1 VVEPLVPVREKPR
14 DRRPL
19 LGVSL
24 VLVATALFAVNGT
37 VSKVILES
45 GLSSLRL
52 AQVRS
57 TGAFVG
63 LALGLAALSPRR
75 LRVRRS
81 ELPLLAVLGVFGL
94 ALVQWFYFVAI
105 HRLAIGIALLIQYL
119 APLLVA
125 LWARFVR
132 REPVRRRIWLALG
145 LALLGLGLVV
155 QIWSGVALDAVGVAA
170 CLGAAA
176 TYALY
181 VLVAERGVAERDPIS
196 LSAYGFLF
204 ASLLWAV
211 VQPWWSFPS
220 DVVGRRVSLLGHLS
234 GVHLPVWA
242 LIAWVVVL
250 GTIVPFGLVVTALR
264 HVSATRAGIAAMTEP
279 PAAAVVAFAWLG
291 ESLGAL
297 QLVGGAVVLAA
308 LVLAQ
313 SSR

>member
-1 VVEPLVPVREKPR
+1 MVEPILPAGEQPR
-14 DRRPL
+14 DRRSL
-19 LGVSL
+19 FGVSL
-24 VLVATALFAVNGT
+24 VLLATALFAVNGT

-57 TGAFVG
+57 TGALLG
-63 LALGLAALSPRR
+63 LVLGLAVLSPRR

-81 ELPLLAVLGVFGL
+81 ELPLLAVFGVCGL

-132 REPVRRRIWLALG
+132 HEPVRRRIWLALG
-145 LALLGLGLVV
+145 RALLGLGLVV
-155 QIWSGVALDAVGVAA
+155 EIWSGVALDAVGVAA

-181 VLVAERGVAERDPIS
+181 VLVAERAVAERDPIS
-196 LSAYGFLF
+196 LTAYGFLF

-211 VQPWWSFPS
+211 VQPWWSFPTGA
-220 DVVGRRVSLLGHLS
+220 VGRRVSLLGHLAELH
-234 GVHLPVWA
+234 VPVWA
-242 LIAWVVVL
+242 LISWVVVL

-291 ESLGAL
+291 ESLGVA

>member
-1 VVEPLVPVREKPR
+1 MVEPIVPAHDGAH

-19 LGVSL
+19 LGASL
-24 VLVATALFAVNGT
+24 VVAAAVLFAVNGT

-57 TGAFVG
+57 TGALAG
-63 LALGLAALSPRR
+63 LALGLAVLSPGR

-81 ELPLLAVLGVFGL
+81 ELPLLAVFGVFGL
-94 ALVQWFYFVAI
+94 ALVQWLYFVAI
-105 HRLAIGIALLIQYL
+105 HRLAIGIALLIQFL

-132 REPVRRRIWLALG
+132 HEPVRRRIWLALG

-155 QIWSGVALDAVGVAA
+155 ELWSGLALDGVGVAA
-170 CLGAAA
+170 CLGAAVTFA
-176 TYALY
+176 AYILLADRA
-181 VLVAERGVAERDPIS
+181 VAARDPIS
-196 LSAYGFLF
+196 VSAYGFLF
-204 ASLLWAV
+204 ASLLWAAL
-211 VQPWWSFPS
+211 QPWWSFPAE
-220 DVVGRRVSLLGHLS
+220 VVDRRVSLLGHLS
-234 GVHLPVWA
+234 GLHVPVWA

-264 HVSATRAGIAAMTEP
+264 HVSATRAGIAAMVEP

-291 ESLGAL
+291 ESLGAT

-308 LVLAQ
+308 VVLAQ